1 MYVLSRFLKVEN
13 KDRYKTANENYYLI
27 KAETGDFLFTE
38 SDLEKAI
45 SRASRNREDIP
56 NITTTT
62 QQELE
67 DKKNYYK
74 SLCREYNGGIN
85 FLKNSKKSLENT
97 VWWYK
102 LMIVVMSIMM
112 FIVGTVFGLTTKIFL

>member
-62 QQELE
+62 QQGLE

-74 SLCREYNGGIN
+74 SLCREYSNGIN